1 MRSSVASYDINLLS
15 EEVRRVQCAR
25 YGLMSLDESAYIID
39 PVMRPFALLEA
50 KSIIRF
56 GLRAGY
62 YPPHY
67 SKLLESNDVIA
78 LRLATTEA
86 GELAH
91 RKLDE
96 SFGIDLALGIGQMI
110 PGVKTFA
117 GIAGV
122 AYYAYQA
129 YDSFSG
135 GSVLGG
141 VGNLFLTLL
150 SAAAVEPLGAT
161 AFVGPI
167 VTALG
172 PLTKLGKA
180 FESFLGFIIK
190 GTFAPVG
197 NLLMKNKSLAAF
209 INWVGKAGMPALEQ
223 AGGWLASK
231 STVLA
236 KWLETYAVK
245 NAAKIAQKGAEGRLA
260 SVAKYL
266 SGKVGTAAEMMG
278 KFITNMKTFITTG
291 GAKWATKAEA
301 GAAGAAAQPAAAA
314 AAKAATVEA
323 GAVVKAADDAYK
335 ATLASLEK
343 SFPELAASYK
353 ANPQALLN
361 DLAKFPPRS
370 ELNFVNSTQIRKAAE
385 ALEAAKA
392 GAASAEAAAAKAGT
406 EAVAPASVEGAA
418 AAAPTTQTAGALK
431 NLGSAAM
438 SDIRAFHSFLDQQAG
453 KLLSKTES
461 AQIKQATQSMVGNPV
476 KFAMGDGKIA
486 KVIYADAKTGKV
498 FKTVFDPKIGKMGAP
513 VETSIMD
520 LMKTNIGRNKLAEA
534 GLNPD
539 RFTAIARGLTRG
551 LSAGAGEVPDAEAA
565 AGL

>member
-1 MRSSVASYDINLLS
+1 
-15 EEVRRVQCAR
+15 
-25 YGLMSLDESAYIID
+25 MSLDESAYIVD
-39 PVMRPFALLEA
+39 PVMRPYALLEA

-56 GLRAGY
+56 GLSSGY
-62 YPPHY
+62 YPSHY
-67 SKLLESNDVIA
+67 SKLLESNGIIA

-129 YDSFSG
+129 YDNFSG

-180 FESFLGFIIK
+180 FESFLGLIIK
-190 GTFAPVG
+190 GAFAPVG
-197 NLLMKNKSLAAF
+197 KLLMKFPPLKAF
-209 INWVGKAGMPALEQ
+209 IEWVGKAGMPALEQ
-223 AGGWLASK
+223 AGGWLGSK

-236 KWLETYAVK
+236 KWLENYAAK
-245 NAAKIAQKGAEGRLA
+245 NAAKIAEKGAEGRLA

-291 GAKWATKAEA
+291 GATWATKAEV
-301 GAAGAAAQPAAAA
+301 GAASAEAKVLGAEAGV
-314 AAKAATVEA
+314 AAKAATAEA
-323 GAVVKAADDAYK
+323 SAAVKAADDAYK
-335 ATLASLEK
+335 SLVNAQFK
-343 SFPELAASYK
+343 TRPDLAAKY
-353 ANPQALLN
+353 AGNEAMLL
-361 DLAKFPPRS
+361 DDIAKGS
-370 ELNFVNSTQIRKAAE
+370 LTNVNSFELRKAAE
-385 ALEAAKA
+385 SLSAAKA
-392 GAASAEAAAAKAGT
+392 GAASAEAASIIELRAT
-406 EAVAPASVEGAA
+406 PQSR
-418 AAAPTTQTAGALK
+418 PLFL
-431 NLGSAAM
+431 NLV
-438 SDIRAFHSFLDQQAG
+438 R
-453 KLLSKTES
+453 
-461 AQIKQATQSMVGNPV
+461 
-476 KFAMGDGKIA
+476 
-486 KVIYADAKTGKV
+486 
-498 FKTVFDPKIGKMGAP
+498 
-513 VETSIMD
+513 
-520 LMKTNIGRNKLAEA
+520 R
-534 GLNPD
+534 
-539 RFTAIARGLTRG
+539 
-551 LSAGAGEVPDAEAA
+551 
-565 AGL
+565 

>member
-1 MRSSVASYDINLLS
+1 
-15 EEVRRVQCAR
+15 
-25 YGLMSLDESAYIID
+25 MSLNESAYIID
-39 PVMRPFALLEA
+39 PVMRPYALLEA

-56 GLRAGY
+56 GLSAGY
-62 YPPHY
+62 YPSHY

-122 AYYAYQA
+122 AYYGYQA

-190 GTFAPVG
+190 GAFAPVG
-197 NLLMKNKSLAAF
+197 KLLMKFPPLKAF
-209 INWVGKAGMPALEQ
+209 IEWVGKAGMPALEQ

-236 KWLETYAVK
+236 KWLENYAVK
-245 NAAKIAQKGAEGRLA
+245 NAAKIAEKSAEGRLA

-291 GAKWATKAEA
+291 GAKFATKAEA
-301 GAAGAAAQPAAAA
+301 GVAGAEAKVLGAADGA
-314 AAKAATVEA
+314 AAKAATAEA
-323 GAVVKAADDAYK
+323 GAVVKVADDAYK
-335 ATLASLEK
+335 NLVNAQFK
-343 SFPELAASYK
+343 NRPDLAAKYVGNE
-353 ANPQALLN
+353 AMLL
-361 DLAKFPPRS
+361 DDIAKGT
-370 ELNFVNSTQIRKAAE
+370 LTDVNSFGLKKAAE
-385 ALEAAKA
+385 SLSAAKA
-392 GAASAEAAAAKAGT
+392 GAASAEAAAGAAGSAAG
-406 EAVAPASVEGAA
+406 AVAAPAATS
-418 AAAPTTQTAGALK
+418 TTQTAGALK
-431 NLGSAAM
+431 NLGSAVAT
-438 SDIRAFHSFLDQQAG
+438 DVRAFHSFLDQQVG
-453 KLLSKTES
+453 KLLSKAES
-461 AQIKQATQSMVGNPV
+461 AQIKQATRSMVGNPV
-476 KFAMGDGKIA
+476 KFKLGDGRIA

-498 FKTVFDPKIGKMGAP
+498 FKTVLDPKIGKMGAP

-520 LMKTNIGRNKLAEA
+520 LMKTSMGRRKLAEA
-534 GLNPD
+534 GLDPN
-539 RFTAIARGLTRG
+539 RFAAIARGLTRG
-551 LSAGAGEVPDAEAA
+551 FSSGAGAVPDAEAA

>member
-25 YGLMSLDESAYIID
+25 YGLMSLNESAYIID
-39 PVMRPFALLEA
+39 PVMRPYALLEA
-50 KSIIRF
+50 RSIIRF
-56 GLRAGY
+56 GLSAGY
-62 YPPHY
+62 YPSHY

-122 AYYAYQA
+122 AYYGYQA

-190 GTFAPVG
+190 GAFAPVG
-197 NLLMKNKSLAAF
+197 KLLMKFPPLKAF
-209 INWVGKAGMPALEQ
+209 IEWVGKAGMPALEQ

-236 KWLETYAVK
+236 KWLENYAVK
-245 NAAKIAQKGAEGRLA
+245 NAAKIAEKSAEGRLA

-291 GAKWATKAEA
+291 GAKFATKAEA
-301 GAAGAAAQPAAAA
+301 GAAGAAGAEAKVLGAEAGA
-314 AAKAATVEA
+314 AAKAATAEA
-323 GAVVKAADDAYK
+323 GAAVKASDDAYK
-335 ATLASLEK
+335 ALVDSQFK
-343 SFPELAASYK
+343 SRPELAAKY
-353 ANPQALLN
+353 AGNEAALLN
-361 DLAKFPPRS
+361 DIATMRFPTD
-370 ELNFVNSTQIRKAAE
+370 VNSTLLKNAAE
-385 ALEAAKA
+385 SLSAAKA
-392 GAASAEAAAAKAGT
+392 GAASAEAAAGAAGS
-406 EAVAPASVEGAA
+406 AAGAA
-418 AAAPTTQTAGALK
+418 AAPAAASTTQATGALK

-438 SDIRAFHSFLDQQAG
+438 SDIRAFHTFLDKQAG
-453 KLLSKTES
+453 TLLSKAE
-461 AQIKQATQSMVGNPV
+461 AMQAKQAINSLRGTE
-476 KFAMGDGKIA
+476 
-486 KVIYADAKTGKV
+486 VIYKGKKGQEIGRLIVDAQGKV
-498 FKTVFDPKIGKMGAP
+498 SRQMLGKQP
-513 VETSIMD
+513 VSISIKE
-520 LMKTNIGRNKLAEA
+520 LMKTQRWTSALVGQGMPFARAQ
-534 GLNPD
+534 
-539 RFTAIARGLTRG
+539 AIARGLTRG
-551 LSAGAGEVPDAEAA
+551 LSAGAAELPRAEAA